1 MFSDVGLQPGN
12 DLLLPGGEDSLP
24 FNILVSIYL
33 LAYPNSSN
41 LTYLRSRILSR
52 KFLDL
57 FLKNKKFEEMTR
69 DDRSDND
76 HK

>member
-52 KFLDL
+52 SL
-57 FLKNKKFEEMTR
+57 FKNKKFEEMTR